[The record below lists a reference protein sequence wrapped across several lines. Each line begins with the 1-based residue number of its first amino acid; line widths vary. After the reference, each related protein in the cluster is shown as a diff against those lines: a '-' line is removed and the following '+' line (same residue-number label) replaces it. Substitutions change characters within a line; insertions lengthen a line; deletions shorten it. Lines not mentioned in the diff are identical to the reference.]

1 MPREL
6 MKEKRERAIAIA
18 QRMDEHFPAAE
29 CALHYW
35 GDPFK
40 LTIAVLLSAQTTDQG
55 CSTKS
60 RQHYG
65 NVTRRRKH

>member
-35 GDPFK
+35 EAPIF
-40 LTIAVLLSAQTTDQG
+40 VLNTMTQTG
-55 CSTKS
+55 RLGKIFVK
-60 RQHYG
+60 RNHLL
-65 NVTRRRKH
+65 K

>member
-29 CALHYW
+29 CALPLL
-35 GDPFK
+35 GRPFQ
-40 LTIAVLLSAQTTDQG
+40 TDYSGIAVGANHRQG
-55 CSTKS
+55 
-60 RQHYG
+60 RQ
-65 NVTRRRKH
+65 

>member
-6 MKEKRERAIAIA
+6 MKDKRERAIAIA

-29 CALHYW
+29 CALHYL

-40 LTIAVLLSAQTTDQG
+40 LTIAVLLSAQTTDKG
-55 CSTKS
+55 VNK
-60 RQHYG
+60 
-65 NVTRRRKH
+65 VLRRWVAFP